1 MRQLPA
7 PRSRVLILIAG
18 EISGRSLARELADR
32 GERPAATSVVIIAPA
47 PMQAATARADD
58 IDVGIAEAERKVDD
72 LVALLRNQGYKAIGK
87 VGDLNPVRA
96 IEDGLAEFPSKGVIV
111 ATHQGRRMELLAS
124 YLVDLLTRE
133 THRHQGRHG
142 SHRRPC
148 NGRSRDGFPPE
159 SYATEPFTG
168 RRQKRGHHTTSM
180 SHQPKE

>member
-133 THRHQGRHG
+133 TTVTRVVMAPIGDRATVGPGMDSLPSLTRQSPSQADDRSAATTQHR
-142 SHRRPC
+142 
-148 NGRSRDGFPPE
+148 
-159 SYATEPFTG
+159 
-168 RRQKRGHHTTSM
+168 
-180 SHQPKE
+180 